1 MARHTPCQSTSFFL
15 FVRAVRSQI
24 RTRFGSRGRRHCRG
38 PTRTPL
44 VYEAV
49 LGASGSRRPFSTWR
63 VFTVSG
69 GKRMRRSDVISWYC
83 LRPSHCSQQR
93 PPVDEALRE
102 GHISLSGLQLRAHA
116 MFSAEGLPL
125 GSDSLEYA
133 WLIDAQAGSLTAKVT
148 APQVR
153 PPQYSLLTPFP
164 FAPAAPRAIACPF
177 GRSPRVPRGPPSG
190 HGALAFWTNIVLGI
204 QHFLSNR

>member
-1 MARHTPCQSTSFFL
+1 MLYLSVDSL
-15 FVRAVRSQI
+15 FW
-24 RTRFGSRGRRHCRG
+24 TR
-38 PTRTPL
+38 L
-44 VYEAV
+44 A
-49 LGASGSRRPFSTWR
+49 
-63 VFTVSG
+63 
-69 GKRMRRSDVISWYC
+69 ISWYC

-204 QHFLSNR
+204 QHFLSNRWVRDRLHFSVRHKTDGCNIL